1 MFKIGLSSSGKQ
13 LTPELFENY
22 KKAGIEC
29 MELTRPQEEY
39 LSTDYHAIKKMA
51 DEYGI
56 HLWSFHLPFK
66 PFNKI
71 DISASDKQW
80 RKESVQYLA
89 EILKRGVVS
98 GDIKPFNTHIV
109 DQNGIVRCDGEHWLS
124 AEEIMGMD
132 WLCDNVEGSFPE
144 LNELRPESVE
154 LAKLL
159 GIKREGASNEDLAA
173 GR

>member
-1 MFKIGLSSSGKQ
+1 MSMAAMGYVDRMMQQ
-13 LTPELFENY
+13 LALPCWEWGRFYERVVKNY
-22 KKAGIEC
+22 MTGS
-29 MELTRPQEEY
+29 L
-39 LSTDYHAIKKMA
+39 
-51 DEYGI
+51 
-56 HLWSFHLPFK
+56 
-66 PFNKI
+66 
-71 DISASDKQW
+71 SASRPERGVNYFWGMNSGVIDVHLSENLPSGV
-80 RKESVQYLA
+80 RSLA